1 VGLRFILSEIAEL
14 VARRKRGISL
24 LARMKKKF
32 QQLYEPV
39 HYLAP
44 VEYIEKQLAKI
55 CSPMLPVWSVSTC
68 Y

>member
-1 VGLRFILSEIAEL
+1 MKGIEASFLLFRIWCVGLRFFLSEIAEL

-44 VEYIEKQLAKI
+44 VECTA
-55 CSPMLPVWSVSTC
+55 
-68 Y
+68 